1 MFLRPPVGV
10 FYKYEIFDDVQ
21 GYILLKRL
29 CKISTNWLMEVKQAR
44 FFQSYDTLTR
54 ELPLKPRPRRHGIN
68 YSGPLAEHLIDRS
81 HTV

>member
-1 MFLRPPVGV
+1 MTFWCFSGHVGV
-10 FYKYEIFDDVQ
+10 LLLKTYKYEIFDDMQ

-54 ELPLKPRPRRHGIN
+54 
-68 YSGPLAEHLIDRS
+68 
-81 HTV
+81 V